1 MDNVYTLKTGLSE
14 DMLVMIVKR
23 ESDKKFMIV
32 QLNDG
37 ALDPQEFWTYAEAEK
52 TFEIWKKEGY
62 IQDYCKTSL
71 KDICEPQQI
80 EEDMPVET
88 THRSKTSI
96 HNKRRYAHTPIVR
109 EYDYDDEDYDED
121 DDDFDEEPFDL
132 RETLS
137 NAIAGLKNGK
147 AKRFFMNKLFRL
159 GQKG

>member
-1 MDNVYTLKTGLSE
+1 MDNVYTLKTGMSE

-52 TFEIWKKEGY
+52 TFEVWKKEGY
-62 IQDYCKTSL
+62 IQDY
-71 KDICEPQQI
+71 
-80 EEDMPVET
+80 
-88 THRSKTSI
+88 SKTSI
-96 HNKRRYAHTPIVR
+96 ESIYKPQIVEEELPVERVHKPNVSTRNNKRYVRKPVVR

-132 RETLS
+132 KETLS
-137 NAIAGLKNGK
+137 NAIAGLRNGK

-159 GQKG
+159 G

>member
-1 MDNVYTLKTGLSE
+1 MDNVYTLKTGMSE

-23 ESDKKFMIV
+23 ESDKKFLIV
-32 QLNDG
+32 QLNEG
-37 ALDPQEFWTYAEAEK
+37 VLDPQEFWTYAEAEK

-71 KDICEPQQI
+71 KDICKPQQI

-88 THRSKTSI
+88 IHRSKTSI
-96 HNKRRYAHTPIVR
+96 HNKRRYAHTPVVR

-121 DDDFDEEPFDL
+121 DDFDEEPFDL
-132 RETLS
+132 RETIS

-159 GQKG
+159 G